1 MKEFRTHDITEC
13 KVEFS
18 NIRTSS
24 IKTESFDVSQDAP
37 QRVTPNDNFIEL
49 KISNIT
55 PGVAYFINGIY
66 IKTKYSNWSDSM
78 QMVAKQASL
87 LKIIPLIIYILI
99 AQCIQIKINTFQFLS

>member
-1 MKEFRTHDITEC
+1 MLFQRTKKMKEFRTHDITEC

-49 KISNIT
+49 KISNLT
-55 PGVAYFINGIY
+55 PGVACFINGIY
-66 IKTKYSNWSDSM
+66 VKTQYSNWSDSM
-78 QMVAKQASL
+78 QMDAKQASL
-87 LKIIPLIIYILI
+87 SQNIFPI
-99 AQCIQIKINTFQFLS
+99 